1 MATNPDGD
9 MQILIASDDPATAER
24 LRTALTTHGVSC
36 PLSRVVSL
44 DATIPVV
51 GSTAIDLV
59 LLVVS
64 SSLDHSIQTLEEVR
78 RRSKAAIVA
87 IGAARDPHHIL
98 RIVHAGPDDY
108 LDIDDDFAEQLQR
121 TLNRVRAASTPGQGP
136 DGRLI
141 TVVSHTGGSG
151 CSFLASNLAIA
162 LAGLHSSC
170 ALCDFN
176 LRRGDLATFLNVK
189 PRFSVSDLSRNIP
202 RLDKG
207 VIEQALV
214 PHDSGVQLLAAPPSL
229 ADVQPIT
236 SEAAE
241 QMVRLLRNAFPYVV
255 ADLEDFFHAEQMHLL
270 RSSSTV
276 CFVLRLDF
284 TALRNTRRSLEYME
298 REGLD
303 SNRVQIVI
311 NQFGRPKEI
320 MVNQAEKVLGR
331 KLSFFIPFDQ
341 RTAVSSLN
349 RGVPVMWEAPK
360 SKMSRAIRKIAEHI
374 SQTEAVAV

>member
-1 MATNPDGD
+1 

-24 LRTALTTHGVSC
+24 LRAALSTHGVNC

-44 DATIPVV
+44 DAAVPAVAAAAV
-51 GSTAIDLV
+51 DLV

-64 SSLDHSIQTLEEVR
+64 SSLDQSIKALEEVR
-78 RRSKAAIVA
+78 RRSRAAIIAV
-87 IGAARDPHHIL
+87 GAARDPHQIL

-108 LDIDDDFAEQLQR
+108 LDIDDDFATQLQR
-121 TLNRVRAASTPGQGP
+121 TLNRIRAAAPDNSP

-141 TVVSHTGGSG
+141 TFVSHTGGSG
-151 CSFLASNLAIA
+151 CSFLATNLAVA
-162 LAGLHSSC
+162 LAGLHSRC
-170 ALCDFN
+170 GLCDFN

-202 RLDKG
+202 RLDQG
-207 VIEQALV
+207 VIEQALI
-214 PHDSGVQLLAAPPSL
+214 PHESGVHLLAAPPSL
-229 ADVQPIT
+229 ADVHPIT

-241 QMVRLLRNAFPYVV
+241 QMVRLLRNTFPYVV

-270 RSSSTV
+270 KSSSTV

-284 TALRNTRRSLEYME
+284 TALRNTRRTLEYLE

-303 SNRVQIVI
+303 PGRVQIIV

-320 MVNQAEKVLGR
+320 MVGQAEKVLDR

-349 RGVPVMWEAPK
+349 RGVPVMWESPK
-360 SKMSRAIRKIAEHI
+360 SKMGRAIRRVAEHV
-374 SQTEAVAV
+374 SQSEAVAV